1 MERDEWERACLEE
14 RVAGEEAR
22 VQVEGMRREVEGGR
36 ERIGRVKEELEGERE
51 KVANLQGVL
60 EDFQAGE
67 LVLYSPCFA
76 DVSFSV
82 VASTDNFSRSFIIA
96 KEHELRV
103 AVKDYETQL
112 NNVTQSLAEYKH
124 RALQA
129 EVCFIL
135 SLACS
140 SSNPT
145 NERLVAIRRV
155 DYEYFADV

>member
-14 RVAGEEAR
+14 RVEGEEAR
-22 VQVEGMRREVEGGR
+22 VRVEGMRREVEGGR
-36 ERIGRVKEELEGERE
+36 ERLGRVKEELEGERE

-67 LVLYSPCFA
+67 LVVYSCCSV
-76 DVSFSV
+76 DTHNSF
-82 VASTDNFSRSFIIA
+82 RSFIIA

-129 EVCFIL
+129 EVRFY
-135 SLACS
+135 
-140 SSNPT
+140 
-145 NERLVAIRRV
+145 LVFDKVI
-155 DYEYFADV
+155 